1 MNIYLIVI
9 LCIILGKYF
18 LDTVVDILNIKTAAT
33 KLPSEFA
40 GYYDEDKYS
49 KSQRYLKERTSFGII
64 EDSFFTFVTVCFIVF
79 GGFNIIDKFARSFGQ
94 NTIITALIFAGTLI
108 LIARILQIPF
118 SFYRTFVIEERY
130 GFNRT
135 TLKTFFLDIIKGFI
149 LTVLIGGVIF
159 SLIVWFFMHI
169 PNFAWVWC
177 WVTVVVFE
185 LFLIFI
191 APVVIMPLF
200 NKFVPLEEGELKDR
214 ISQYAR
220 SQEFTL
226 KGIFK
231 MDASRR
237 SSKSNAFFTG
247 FGKNRRIVLFDTLIE
262 RHTPDEL
269 LSVLAHEV
277 GHYKKKHIFKMFLI
291 SVATSGIMFFILSFF
306 INNNGLFSAFGME
319 HISVYASIFFFGFL
333 YTPINMVFSVFTNIL
348 SRKHEYEADRYA
360 VDTYR
365 KPEAFITALKK
376 LVVDNLSNLTPHPA
390 KVFLYYS
397 HPPVLERI
405 KAIRAYV

>member
-9 LCIILGKYF
+9 VCIILGKYF
-18 LDTVVDILNIKTAAT
+18 LDVAVDILNVKAAVNE
-33 KLPSEFA
+33 LPSEFY

-49 KSQRYLKERTSFGII
+49 KSQRYLKEHTWFGVI
-64 EDSFFTFVTVCFIVF
+64 EESFFTFATICFIVL
-79 GGFNIIDKFARSFGQ
+79 GGFNIVDKFARSFNQ
-94 NTIITALIFAGTLI
+94 NTIITAIIFAGTIVLI
-108 LIARILQIPF
+108 VRIFQLPF
-118 SFYRTFVIEERY
+118 SFYHTFVIEERY

-135 TLKTFFLDIIKGFI
+135 KLKTFFADIIKGFMLLMI
-149 LTVLIGGVIF
+149 IGGLIF
-159 SLIVWFFMHI
+159 SLIVWFFIRI
-169 PNFAWVWC
+169 PNFAWAWC
-177 WVTVVVFE
+177 WFAVCIFE

-191 APVVIMPLF
+191 APVVIMPPF
-200 NKFVPLEEGELKDR
+200 NKFIPLEDGPLKDR
-214 ISQYAR
+214 ISEYAR
-220 SQEFTL
+220 SQAFAL

-262 RHTPDEL
+262 KHTIDEL

-277 GHYKKKHIFKMFLI
+277 GHYKKKHIFKMLLV

-306 INNNGLFSAFGME
+306 INNSGLFSAFGME
-319 HISVYASIFFFGFL
+319 HLSVYASIFFFGFL
-333 YTPINMVFSVFTNIL
+333 YTPINMLFSVFTNVL

-360 VDTYR
+360 VNTYK
-365 KPEAFITALKK
+365 KPEAFVSALKK

-405 KAIRAYV
+405 KAIRTYV